1 MNTIYKDNGKGNRN
15 NYFGF
20 RVSRDCGKMLYRVN
34 TIENIFPHSLQ
45 TTSSFF
51 RGRLRLLKLD
61 RVAVRITGPLM
72 PILERC
78 MGARPA

>member
-1 MNTIYKDNGKGNRN
+1 MAKEIETTISGLGLV
-15 NYFGF
+15 GTAGI
-20 RVSRDCGKMLYRVN
+20 CCIG

-45 TTSSFF
+45 TTCRFF

-61 RVAVRITGPLM
+61 RIAVRITGPLM